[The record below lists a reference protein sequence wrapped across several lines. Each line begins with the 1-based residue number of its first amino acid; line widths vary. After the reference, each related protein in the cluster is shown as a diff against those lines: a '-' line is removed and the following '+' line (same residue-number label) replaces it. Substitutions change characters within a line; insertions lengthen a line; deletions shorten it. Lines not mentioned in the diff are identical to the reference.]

1 MAQNVSTFVKRYITA
16 FTTRISFKDSSTK
29 YLLRWGVDFRQVS
42 SDILA
47 PFSKPAHGWL
57 GRIVNFWQEP
67 HHIGWAKVALVLE
80 EKRWKS
86 CCWCFRSCHRSCFLI
101 FRFVLREH
109 FCKKIVA
116 SSFELLL
123 LLILIISE
131 ATNFKMHIFFLV
143 QTKVLCSFKASSE
156 TYLFLNQTYFKSFGR
171 RLHVLLMCHVNL
183 WRPFLVVLSK
193 NCIFS

>member
-1 MAQNVSTFVKRYITA
+1 MLRFPKFVLKFRQLTELLNFLAQNISTFVERYITA

-80 EKRWKS
+80 ERRWKS

-101 FRFVLREH
+101 LVRIARTFFVFKNCCLLFWTSSAYPYHLRSH
-109 FCKKIVA
+109 KFQNA
-116 SSFELLL
+116 
-123 LLILIISE
+123 
-131 ATNFKMHIFFLV
+131 H
-143 QTKVLCSFKASSE
+143 
-156 TYLFLNQTYFKSFGR
+156 LFLGANQSP
-171 RLHVLLMCHVNL
+171 LL
-183 WRPFLVVLSK
+183 FQGK
-193 NCIFS
+193 

>member
-1 MAQNVSTFVKRYITA
+1 MLRFPKFCFGIVQQNCQLLSYFQKLAQNVSTFVKRYITA

-109 FCKKIVA
+109 FWKKLLPPLLNFFFCLSLSSQKPQISKCTSFSWCKP
-116 SSFELLL
+116 
-123 LLILIISE
+123 
-131 ATNFKMHIFFLV
+131 
-143 QTKVLCSFKASSE
+143 
-156 TYLFLNQTYFKSFGR
+156 KSFA
-171 RLHVLLMCHVNL
+171 
-183 WRPFLVVLSK
+183 LSRQVAK
-193 NCIFS
+193 HICF

>member
-1 MAQNVSTFVKRYITA
+1 MAQNVSTFVERYITA

-67 HHIGWAKVALVLE
+67 HHIGRTKVVFVTEDENLVADVFEAAIDLVFWYFGSDCE
-80 EKRWKS
+80 N
-86 CCWCFRSCHRSCFLI
+86 I
-101 FRFVLREH
+101 FE
-109 FCKKIVA
+109 KIVA
-116 SSFELLL
+116 SSFELL

-143 QTKVLCSFKASSE
+143 QTKVLCPFKASSE
-156 TYLFLNQTYFKSFGR
+156 TYLFLNQTYFKSFRR
-171 RLHVLLMCHVNL
+171 RLCTTDVSCEFVKAF
-183 WRPFLVVLSK
+183 P
-193 NCIFS
+193 CCA